1 MRNFILNIKFIR
13 YSPLWWW
20 VRLISHSRFHF
31 DDYHIW
37 KEFWCSLNRGY
48 HDTEYK
54 YQFEKVWGK
63 NAKIETI
70 VLSQR
75 DFDSLQARLSEPPK
89 FNQNLYDL
97 MQKKSPWDGEYD
109 D

>member
-13 YSPLWWW
+13 YHPIWWW
-20 VRLISHSRFHF
+20 VRLMSHSRFHF

-48 HDTEYK
+48 HDTEYR

-63 NAKIETI
+63 NAKPERI

-75 DFDSLQARLSEPPK
+75 DFDSLQRRLSEPPK
-89 FNQNLYDL
+89 FNQGLSDL
-97 MQKKSPWDGEYD
+97 LTRKAPWEDE
-109 D
+109 

>member
-13 YSPLWWW
+13 YHPIWWW
-20 VRLISHSRFHF
+20 VRLISHSKFHF

-37 KEFWCSLNRGY
+37 KNFWCSLNRGY

-54 YQFEKVWGK
+54 YHFEKVWGK
-63 NAKIETI
+63 NAKPERI

-75 DFDSLQARLSEPPK
+75 DFDSLQARLADPPK